1 MIRHTNFDETGGARA
16 GLFRIRCDHRGC
28 RLVSTAAASPEVSVS
43 QSESQA
49 VTVQLSPASLNQ
61 IKRLDLRARMIVRG
75 FLQGLH
81 RSPLHGFSVQ
91 FSEHRRY
98 HRGDDPKL
106 IDWLV
111 YAKTDKY
118 YVKRF
123 EAETNLTGFLVMDLS
138 ASMGFKQSQQ
148 LSKFEYAICLAA
160 SLCYLMTMQQDPVGL
175 ITFSDRVQAS
185 LPARSRRGHFADVL
199 SHLSQ
204 MTPQGQTEL
213 GECLTRVAAML
224 RHSSL
229 IMLFSDLLG
238 DPVATLSALARLRH
252 GGHDVIVFHVLDQ
265 AEIDFPYTGPVEFED
280 SETGE
285 RFQVDADGYREEYLS
300 ELDTFRQIYRDGCGK
315 LQVDY
320 VPLSTDMPFDKA
332 LTEYLI
338 NRQSRF

>member
-1 MIRHTNFDETGGARA
+1 M
-16 GLFRIRCDHRGC
+16 
-28 RLVSTAAASPEVSVS
+28 AS
-43 QSESQA
+43 
-49 VTVQLSPASLNQ
+49 QLSPASLNQ

-81 RSPLHGFSVQ
+81 SSPFHGFSVQ

-98 HRGDDPKL
+98 NRGDDPKL

-123 EAETNLTGFLVMDLS
+123 EAETNLTGYLVVDLS
-138 ASMGFKQSQQ
+138 SSMGFTQSQQ
-148 LSKFEYAICLAA
+148 MTKFEYSVCLAA

-175 ITFSDRVQAS
+175 ITFADKVHAS

-199 SHLSQ
+199 AHLSNL
-204 MTPQGQTEL
+204 TPE
-213 GECLTRVAAML
+213 GETDLPGCLARIAAML
-224 RHSSL
+224 RHTSL

-238 DPVATLSALARLRH
+238 DPAETLAAFARLRH

-265 AEIDFPYTGPVEFED
+265 AEVEFPFTGPVEFED
-280 SETGE
+280 PESGE
-285 RFQVDADGYREEYLS
+285 LFQIDAGGFRDEYLS
-300 ELDTFRQIYRDGCGK
+300 AIDAFRETYRAGCGK
-315 LQVDY
+315 LQIDY
-320 VPLSTDMPFDKA
+320 VPLSTEMPFDKA

-338 NRQSRF
+338 SRQSRF